1 MSRNLVINTQRK
13 WTPSPEL
20 AIREEEGDED
30 AHPIHKQRLIEEVDE
45 EDDEDQDDHDHEEDD
60 DEEEDEEEEEEEED
74 GSDFT
79 SSPSIPDENINFD
92 LVYTLHTFEATVD
105 GQATVK
111 KGDALT
117 LLDDSNSYWWLI
129 RDLKTSEVGYIP
141 AENIETPFERL
152 ARLNKHR
159 NVELTSMDQA
169 AHYISN
175 KAAPNAPL
183 AKNKKNKRVVLSTSL
198 NVQLHVLLTGEDD
211 NDIEEETYEEWSE
224 EMLDDDDDDDDD
236 MEEPLTDKQPQQQQQ
251 QQLVQAQEEED
262 DDDNKPLQQAVAVHK
277 SSQILD
283 SKNSVH
289 GHDETKPKQ
298 HTRIQV
304 NNHAAG
310 HPSREQQSKV
320 LRVFAGNVDVGAS
333 YHSVRVT
340 ESTSVD
346 ELLMSAMEKFHISQ
360 IETKNGRSHGKNS
373 GVEYYLTVKSRD
385 GDEITLDPEDKPYA
399 IHESL
404 TAHLTTP
411 MPSLTQ
417 FRQLVP
423 SSADYA
429 NKRKKK
435 RSASISS
442 LSDSSLQFFL
452 HKRIKRVNDKSGQVH
467 IKVSLMTAVAST
479 TATAT
484 TTSDTMAAI
493 KKMTTLRR
501 FGKKKK
507 TKQDKAEMERI
518 DKVIAIPANIS
529 IADLTSTALVK
540 FHIIADIE
548 QPHQYR
554 LILNTNG
561 KDTLL
566 NLDQKLSDVLKDL
579 EATAREKHFVL
590 HNFST
595 TLDDQRPVSLSS
607 STSSSSSSS
616 ARPTS
621 SKVFPEK
628 HPPHRMYSHHSHPVM
643 TRLDSNTEAILK
655 RVDAALEA
663 FEPIHNNNNNN
674 TIPRKDIANPN
685 FPSPMSVSRNEG
697 GVDIH
702 LPHGVLRS
710 TPLSE
715 KQTQYSLMKNPNTL
729 VLQRV
734 LPVDKSTAVR
744 KVAATE
750 KHAISG
756 EEMATLVKYGSQYLD
771 AYDTANSATSPTSA
785 ASAATT
791 AAASSRLFVERDGG
805 KSLSSLEDLEKELHR
820 IITSHSS

>member
-30 AHPIHKQRLIEEVDE
+30 TQPIHKQRLIEEVE
-45 EDDEDQDDHDHEEDD
+45 EDDQEENEDD
-60 DEEEDEEEEEEEED
+60 DDDDDDDEEEEEEED

-105 GQATVK
+105 GQASVK

-159 NVELTSMDQA
+159 NVELTSMEQA
-169 AHYISN
+169 AHYINN
-175 KAAPNAPL
+175 KAAPNASS
-183 AKNKKNKRVVLSTSL
+183 KKKKKVILSTSL

-211 NDIEEETYEEWSE
+211 DEIEEETYEEWNE
-224 EMLDDDDDDDDD
+224 EMLDDDDMDQDS
-236 MEEPLTDKQPQQQQQ
+236 EPHTVSQQPQQ
-251 QQLVQAQEEED
+251 AEPKEENEDED
-262 DDDNKPLQQAVAVHK
+262 DDDNTPLQHSVHK

-283 SKNSVH
+283 SKNNLLH
-289 GHDETKPKQ
+289 HDETREALQNQ
-298 HTRIQV
+298 HRTKEPTAV
-304 NNHAAG
+304 NNHADPVR
-310 HPSREQQSKV
+310 HPSREQVPVNSKV

-346 ELLMSAMEKFHISQ
+346 ELLMSTMEKFHISQ

-423 SSADYA
+423 TSDYA

-435 RSASISS
+435 RSSSISS

-467 IKVSLMTAVAST
+467 IKVSLMTAVT
-479 TATAT
+479 LAT
-484 TTSDTMAAI
+484 TTTTTTTTTAAP
-493 KKMTTLRR
+493 
-501 FGKKKK
+501 KK
-507 TKQDKAEMERI
+507 TKKDKAEMERI

-540 FHIIADIE
+540 FHIISDIE

-554 LILNTNG
+554 LILSTNG

-566 NLDQKLSDVLKDL
+566 NLDQKLSDVLKGL

-595 TLDDQRPVSLSS
+595 TLDEQRPVSLSS

-628 HPPHRMYSHHSHPVM
+628 HPHHHRRMYSHHSHPVM

-663 FEPIHNNNNNN
+663 FEPTANNNI
-674 TIPRKDIANPN
+674 IPRKDIANPN

-734 LPVDKSTAVR
+734 LPSDKNTAR
-744 KVAATE
+744 KVATE

-771 AYDTANSATSPTSA
+771 AYDTANNATSPT
-785 ASAATT
+785 TP
-791 AAASSRLFVERDGG
+791 AASSRLFVEREGG

>member
-1 MSRNLVINTQRK
+1 M
-13 WTPSPEL
+13 
-20 AIREEEGDED
+20 
-30 AHPIHKQRLIEEVDE
+30 
-45 EDDEDQDDHDHEEDD
+45 
-60 DEEEDEEEEEEEED
+60 
-74 GSDFT
+74 
-79 SSPSIPDENINFD
+79 
-92 LVYTLHTFEATVD
+92 
-105 GQATVK
+105 
-111 KGDALT
+111 
-117 LLDDSNSYWWLI
+117 LDDSNSYWWLI

-159 NVELTSMDQA
+159 NVELTSIEQA
-169 AHYISN
+169 AHYINN
-175 KAAPNAPL
+175 KVAPNTPM
-183 AKNKKNKRVVLSTSL
+183 KKKKKVILSTSL

-211 NDIEEETYEEWSE
+211 DETEEETYEEWNE
-224 EMLDDDDDDDDD
+224 EMLDDDIEQGNINED
-236 MEEPLTDKQPQQQQQ
+236 
-251 QQLVQAQEEED
+251 QEQEQEQEHEQKEQESD
-262 DDDNKPLQQAVAVHK
+262 EDDNKPLQQSSHK
-277 SSQILD
+277 NSQILD
-283 SKNSVH
+283 SKNNCSLV
-289 GHDETKPKQ
+289 DETDESLQSQ
-298 HTRIQV
+298 HRIKEPTAV
-304 NNHAAG
+304 NNHADPVR
-310 HPSREQQSKV
+310 HQSREQVPVNSKI

-346 ELLMSAMEKFHISQ
+346 ELLSNAMEKFHISQ

-373 GVEYYLTVKSRD
+373 GVEYYLTVKARD
-385 GDEITLDPEDKPYA
+385 GDEITLDPQDKPYA

-423 SSADYA
+423 STDYVS
-429 NKRKKK
+429 KKKK
-435 RSASISS
+435 RRSSSISS
-442 LSDSSLQFFL
+442 LSDSSLQFFM

-467 IKVSLMTAVAST
+467 IKVSLMTAV
-479 TATAT
+479 
-484 TTSDTMAAI
+484 TTSIPPVVDKMAAI

-501 FGKKKK
+501 FGKKKTRK
-507 TKQDKAEMERI
+507 ETTEMERI

-529 IADLTSTALVK
+529 INDLTSTALVK
-540 FHIIADIE
+540 FHIISDIE

-554 LILNTNG
+554 LILNANG
-561 KDTLL
+561 KDSLL
-566 NLDQKLSDVLKDL
+566 NSDQKLSEVLKGL
-579 EATAREKHFVL
+579 EDTTEEKHFVL
-590 HNFST
+590 HNFSNK
-595 TLDDQRPVSLSS
+595 LDDQQPLSLSS

-621 SKVFPEK
+621 I
-628 HPPHRMYSHHSHPVM
+628 M

-663 FEPIHNNNNNN
+663 FEPTSN
-674 TIPRKDIANPN
+674 TVPRKDIATPN
-685 FPSPMSVSRNEG
+685 FPSPMSVSRNDG

-715 KQTQYSLMKNPNTL
+715 KQTQYSLMKTPNTL

-734 LPVDKSTAVR
+734 LPEKGAV
-744 KVAATE
+744 KKAPEAS
-750 KHAISG
+750 ISG

-771 AYDTANSATSPTSA
+771 TYDIANKANTAHISTP
-785 ASAATT
+785 ASN
-791 AAASSRLFVERDGG
+791 RLFVERDSG